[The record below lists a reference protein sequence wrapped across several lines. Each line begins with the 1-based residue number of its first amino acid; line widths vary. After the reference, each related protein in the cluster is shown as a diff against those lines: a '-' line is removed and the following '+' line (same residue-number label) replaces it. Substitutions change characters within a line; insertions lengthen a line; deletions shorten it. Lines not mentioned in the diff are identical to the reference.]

1 MKLKVVGNGC
11 QNVDGTHR
19 VGIVEE
25 DVHWEETRGIE

>member
-19 VGIVEE
+19 VGIVE